1 MIIEHLGQQY
11 TLTDPKTTSPSAQG
25 GFKTCP
31 GIDWWRYV
39 AGVRE
44 PDNEAQAL
52 GIATASL
59 VEKYLKGEMTRDQI
73 ARDPAVLS
81 GLRPADLALA
91 ALGHLPAPLATRVRV
106 EEWLALAWNRPEGM
120 PRIAM
125 KPDVLLLPLIE
136 GVHPAPA
143 AHGQGGSGLFW
154 VPPPFGV
161 VGVEDVK
168 TAKGYGW
175 SLTEETIVRDTQMV
189 WYALAAMRLE
199 NTDRARLGQPQV
211 DKKTRTARAVRAF
224 ITRDQAEMV
233 FAETEALQRE
243 MQDVRAIRDPAE
255 LAAQK
260 LLRWDQCANVYGKP
274 CPNFDRCAAL
284 KPSARESENQPRL
297 TLAELARLTGR
308 QERGGSNMSEV
319 QGNLGRRLF
328 GDKAPVL
335 SAAEEIRAKLAK
347 DPGTLNPPDGPTPEP
362 TPDEVLGIST
372 WKTGGEGPK
381 RYWIASGERHGT
393 PWNAYGQTRG
403 FNFFAPAWG
412 PSNSTQTAKYSD
424 PKPCGGL
431 DVLGAR
437 ALVGEALA
445 RWDAEL
451 GLTAALAPAGWY
463 TVAAAEGGLYMTGSP
478 ARYYLAGEPP
488 RAGLKISLY
497 DDASAPAGEAVAE
510 VRPWDVVEPVAV
522 LPEVDELP
530 GEDED
535 LLPGDPDDADEEAT
549 DADELPGDD
558 DPEDLDVVDETP
570 APDVGD
576 AIAAAVA
583 ASVTPTPGPA
593 PVTYDVQAWQARF
606 ADAGLPDWASRRIPA
621 ELGVT
626 LDELIADPE
635 NLLKRMPKVGPGKI
649 QAVLAALQARGVKPT
664 PKATPGRVDHVEVSI
679 SIDESVSL
687 PLAASEDDETVVT
700 LVPMTS
706 TLDGKSAADLAEE
719 ANNNP
724 FLQKIG
730 EKLVAAQAEV
740 ERLRQH
746 TQVIDENR
754 AALAAKVS
762 ELTEKNAD
770 LIDRINATTATPTC
784 GYVLLMNVKPIPG
797 GRAPLDAQ
805 LLEDVLA
812 PHVEAACQRLRVPSL
827 ELDPKAF
834 GNPYKE
840 LVRELEDQPPP
851 ENVALIVDPFS
862 NLWKGVREWFLAR
875 RAYLLTA

>member
-11 TLTDPKTTSPSAQG
+11 TLTEPRTTSPSAQG

-52 GIATASL
+52 GSATMTL
-59 VEKYLKGEMTRDQI
+59 VEKYLKGEMTRDQV

-106 EEWLALAWNRPEGM
+106 EEWLALQWNNPAGM

-189 WYALAAMRLE
+189 WYALAAMRQE

-224 ITRDQAEMV
+224 ITRDQAEAV

-284 KPSARESENQPRL
+284 KPSARESENQSRL

-308 QERGGSNMSEV
+308 QERGGNTMTEA
-319 QGNLGRRLF
+319 QGTLGRRLF
-328 GDKAPVL
+328 GDKAAPVL
-335 SAAEEIRAKLAK
+335 SAAEEIRVKLAR

-510 VRPWDVVEPVAV
+510 VRPWDVVEPVAA

-583 ASVTPTPGPA
+583 ASVTPAPGPA
-593 PVTYDVQAWQARF
+593 PVTYDVQAWQAKF

-626 LDELIADPE
+626 LDELTADPE

-664 PKATPGRVDHVEVSI
+664 PTVVKTNEPPPRVFINEEGDDVLEEDQVVF
-679 SIDESVSL
+679 ESVT
-687 PLAASEDDETVVT
+687 PT
-700 LVPMTS
+700 
-706 TLDGKSAADLAEE
+706 
-719 ANNNP
+719 
-724 FLQKIG
+724 
-730 EKLVAAQAEV
+730 
-740 ERLRQH
+740 
-746 TQVIDENR
+746 
-754 AALAAKVS
+754 AAKLTGA
-762 ELTEKNAD
+762 ELTAFVNERSVVGNLRAEAEGLRTEIKD
-770 LIDRINATTATPTC
+770 LRSKLAIATATTAPPTC
-784 GYVLLMNVKPIPG
+784 GYVLLLNVKPIPG
-797 GRAPLDAQ
+797 GRARLDAR

-812 PHVEAACQRLRVPSL
+812 PHVEAACRRLRLPSL